1 MSTLQTLDR
10 GLEAIEIIS
19 QRTGGTSPAA
29 LADELGVHRAGAY
42 RILATLEQRHL
53 VAKGHDG
60 LYRLG
65 SGALVVA
72 GRFMSQYRTSAQPV
86 VQDLADRSGCTAFVA
101 IADGDESIAIAV
113 AEPAARG
120 SIGISYRVG
129 ARHPLEQGA
138 DGLAILA
145 QRPERVTDSEAVQQS
160 RAQGYAISDGEVQ
173 PGAVGIAVGTG
184 GDASTTDVEASIGVI
199 RLGLPGNLDIER
211 LLPLVRD
218 ARAAVARL
226 Y

>member
-1 MSTLQTLDR
+1 MTTLQTLDR

-19 QRTGGTSPAA
+19 RRTGGILPAA

-53 VAKGHDG
+53 VTKGSDG
-60 LYRLG
+60 RYRLG

-72 GRFMSQYRTSAQPV
+72 GRFMSQYRTAAQPV

-101 IADGDESIAIAV
+101 IADREESVAIAV

-120 SIGISYRVG
+120 SIGISYQVG
-129 ARHPLEQGA
+129 ARHPLEKGA

-145 QRPERVTDSEAVQQS
+145 QRPPRDTEPAAVR
-160 RAQGYAISDGEVQ
+160 RAREQGYAVSDGEIQ
-173 PGAVGIAVGTG
+173 PGAVGLAVGT
-184 GDASTTDVEASIGVI
+184 DTTSADVEGAVGLIT
-199 RLGLPGNLDIER
+199 LGQGADLDVER
-211 LLPLVRD
+211 LLPMVRETRE
-218 ARAAVARL
+218 AIARL

>member
-19 QRTGGTSPAA
+19 RRTGGISPAA
-29 LADELGVHRAGAY
+29 LADDLGVHRAGAY

-53 VAKGHDG
+53 VTKGDDG

-65 SGALVVA
+65 SGALGFA
-72 GRFMSQYRTSAQPV
+72 GRFMSQYRTAAQPL
-86 VQDLADRSGCTAFVA
+86 VQDLADRTGSTAFVA
-101 IADGDESIAIAV
+101 IADRDESVAIAV
-113 AEPAARG
+113 AEPASRQ
-120 SIGISYRVG
+120 SIGISYQVG
-129 ARHPLEQGA
+129 ARHPLDQGA

-145 QRPERVTDSEAVQQS
+145 QRPERETDISAVRTA

-173 PGAVGIAVGTG
+173 PGAVGLAVGTG
-184 GDASTTDVEASIGVI
+184 ESSATDVESSIGVVA
-199 RLGLPGNLDIER
+199 LGRPGDLDVER
-211 LLPLVRD
+211 LLPLVEA
-218 ARAAVARL
+218 ARESVARL

>member
-10 GLEAIEIIS
+10 GLEAIEIVS
-19 QRTGGTSPAA
+19 QRTGGISPAA

-53 VAKGHDG
+53 VAKGTDG

-72 GRFMSQYRTSAQPV
+72 GRFMSQYRASAQPV
-86 VQDLADRSGCTAFVA
+86 VQELADRSGCTAFVA
-101 IADGDESIAIAV
+101 IADRTESIAIAV
-113 AEPAARG
+113 AEPSARG
-120 SIGISYRVG
+120 PIGISYQVG

-145 QRPERVTDSEAVQQS
+145 QRPERESDSAPVRAT

-173 PGAVGIAVGTG
+173 PGAVGVAVGMG
-184 GDASTTDVEASIGVI
+184 RGASTDVEASIGVI
-199 RLGLPGNLDIER
+199 RLGLPGDLDIER
-211 LLPLVRD
+211 LLPLVQD

>member
-19 QRTGGTSPAA
+19 RHIRGISPAA
-29 LADELGVHRAGAY
+29 LADELGVHRAVAY
-42 RILATLEQRHL
+42 RILSTLEQRHL
-53 VAKGHDG
+53 VAKGNDA

-65 SGALVVA
+65 SGALAVA
-72 GRFMSQYRTSAQPV
+72 ERFMSQYRTSAQPI
-86 VQDLADRSGCTAFVA
+86 VQELADRSGCTAFVA
-101 IADGDESIAIAV
+101 VADRAESIAIAV
-113 AEPAARG
+113 AEPATRG

-145 QRPERVTDSEAVQQS
+145 QRPERPGDSEAV
-160 RAQGYAISDGEVQ
+160 RRTREQGYAISDGEVQ

-184 GDASTTDVEASIGVI
+184 EGEATDVEASIGII
-199 RLGLPGNLDIER
+199 RLGLPGDLDIER
-211 LLPLVRD
+211 LLPLVRE
-218 ARAAVARL
+218 ARASVARL